1 MRKLYYIIA
10 LAGAVVATDYALR
23 KFNYG
28 KGLFTSTK
36 YMAEFVRQNGLN
48 DPNAQDPIKFYEFF
62 KNLDKGYQN
71 AWFKASVRNTKES
84 FPTFAYA
91 GGRYNTLGGKKIG

>member
-1 MRKLYYIIA
+1 
-10 LAGAVVATDYALR
+10 
-23 KFNYG
+23 
-28 KGLFTSTK
+28 
-36 YMAEFVRQNGLN
+36 MAEFVRQNGLN